1 MTPLTRVYAR
11 YLPARLVWLAVTLT
25 YATALALLVLF
36 GEPVGDDIVYI
47 DLN

>member
-1 MTPLTRVYAR
+1 MTPLTRIYAR
-11 YLPARLVWLAVTLT
+11 YLPRRLVWLAVTLT
-25 YATALALLVLF
+25 YATALAAIVFF